1 MELAYNSPFDEFEKY
16 EAAKA
21 ICDNAT
27 CHDLEE
33 FEIPER
39 EQAREAANFEIRS
52 YILRTRKQKECYLIP
67 SYTSIP
73 YSFENVQFFP
83 NSPFEAL
90 DDKLADMDKVKKLIN
105 HVRLEERIPYSRE
118 ITDKLNYLFD
128 AVNDD
133 PEEDP
138 ISPESMKS
146 FISFFKRTPNL
157 KLPEIV
163 LTPSNEIRAQWR
175 VSNNRHFAVVFL
187 PNEDVRF
194 VLFKPNSKDPDKID
208 RMSGMTSVDSLF
220 EIVQLHNVF
229 EWAAL

>member
-27 CHDLEE
+27 CHDLAE

-146 FISFFKRTPNL
+146 FISFFKRT
-157 KLPEIV
+157 
-163 LTPSNEIRAQWR
+163 
-175 VSNNRHFAVVFL
+175 
-187 PNEDVRF
+187 
-194 VLFKPNSKDPDKID
+194 
-208 RMSGMTSVDSLF
+208 
-220 EIVQLHNVF
+220 
-229 EWAAL
+229 